1 MAAPN
6 IQISSN
12 PMTTGGN
19 TSGVVVG
26 ENTDQT
32 LGFFGAVGT
41 TKPEV
46 EVTAEAIHAALVA
59 FGLISSV
66 GSP

>member
-6 IQISSN
+6 IQTSSN
-12 PMTTGGN
+12 PTTTGGN
-19 TSGVVVG
+19 ASGVIVG
-26 ENTDQT
+26 NSPDQT